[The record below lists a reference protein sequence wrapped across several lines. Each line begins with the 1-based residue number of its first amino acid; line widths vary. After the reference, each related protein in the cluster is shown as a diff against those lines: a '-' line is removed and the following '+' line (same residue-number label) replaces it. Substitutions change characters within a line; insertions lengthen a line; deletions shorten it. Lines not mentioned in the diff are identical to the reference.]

1 MRQKYLQKQFYQLA
15 KKNILKPGDETNRLP
30 CIEPIQRVDL
40 NQSLWDN
47 LVLLKALMETSK
59 PD

>member
-1 MRQKYLQKQFYQLA
+1 MRQIYLQKQFYQLA

-47 LVLLKALMETSK
+47 FILLRH
-59 PD
+59 